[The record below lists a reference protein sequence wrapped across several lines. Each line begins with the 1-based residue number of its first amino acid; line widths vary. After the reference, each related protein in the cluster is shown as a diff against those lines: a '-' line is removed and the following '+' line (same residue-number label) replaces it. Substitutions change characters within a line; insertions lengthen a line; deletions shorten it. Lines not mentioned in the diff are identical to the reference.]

1 MEILGG
7 LIMFVGGLLAFAA
20 YIWLVVVAFKEGGA
34 IWGIVVLLFS
44 GLGGLIFCIVNKT
57 GWLPWIVMVLGG
69 ILASFGVVPMALS
82 NMESF

>member
-82 NMESF
+82 NMENF